1 MTPSTKEEVEAKLAD
16 FKAKCDTFLRFG
28 YDRSA
33 AARFVADSGA
43 PFQSPILDVG
53 TGRGLFAIALASLG
67 GKVHS
72 VDADETDKALAEHLA
87 EEAGVAERIVFFS
100 GDAAHLSFPDAHF
113 GVAAMMDVL
122 HHLTAPE
129 AVLGEMA
136 RLVKPGGSILLAD
149 FDEEGFALLDTI
161 NRQEGKEHPRL
172 PVSVDF
178 AARVLLERGFR
189 MKRRST
195 GYKHEIALL
204 MKEA

>member
-1 MTPSTKEEVEAKLAD
+1 MTPSTNEEIEAKLAD
-16 FKAKCDTFLRFG
+16 FKAKIERYRRYG
-28 YDRSA
+28 YDRLA
-33 AARFVADSGA
+33 AARFVAESGA

-53 TGRGLFAIALASLG
+53 TGRGQFAIALANLG
-67 GKVHS
+67 GEVHS
-72 VDADETDKALAEHLA
+72 VDADDTDKALAERLA
-87 EEAGVAERIVFFS
+87 EEAGVADKITFLS
-100 GDAAHLSFPDAHF
+100 GDAAHLSFPDNHF
-113 GVAAMMDVL
+113 GIAAMMDVL

-136 RLVKPGGSILLAD
+136 RLVKPGGRILLAD

-189 MKRRST
+189 MERRRT

-204 MKEA
+204 TKEA